1 MRFYNLNKHRQC
13 PNYIGSKA
21 IGFALLTGVC
31 GDRVGDILPV
41 PVMIFVISG
50 KIKLCYQKNVETVVN
65 AGEMVTA
72 VFGNESYVTAMEDTV
87 CMRLYVQ
94 GDGLDFCHRIVN
106 SNLLQR
112 FGEQVGEQGKVLP
125 MIPEIQAIV
134 RQMTG
139 YITDGLLCCNVHAM
153 KQQELAA
160 VLQAYYRPEDLLPFI
175 APIYD
180 PNARFYN
187 DVMKLTD
194 DYLPVKEM
202 AARLNMSYPSFVRHF
217 RKVFKETPLEWQS
230 KHRMKRLTDM
240 LRKTARTEQEIADE
254 LKFSTVQNMRVF
266 CKSRCGQTPAQV
278 RNSKLDCAGLGDI
291 LRLFVQQTGIFSAIS
306 LLFLKNILQIF

>member
-1 MRFYNLNKHRQC
+1 MKFYNLNKHRQC

-21 IGFALLTGVC
+21 IGFALFTGMC

-106 SNLLQR
+106 SNLLQK
-112 FGEQVGEQGKVLP
+112 FGEQVGEQGKVLS

-139 YITDGLLCCNVHAM
+139 YIADGLLCCNVHAM

-187 DVMKLTD
+187 DVMKLVD

-202 AARLNMSYPSFVRHF
+202 ATRLNMSYPSFVRHF

-240 LRKTARTEQEIADE
+240 LRQTAHTEQEIADE

-278 RNSKLDCAGLGDI
+278 RNSKLGCAG
-291 LRLFVQQTGIFSAIS
+291 
-306 LLFLKNILQIF
+306 

>member
-1 MRFYNLNKHRQC
+1 MKFYNLNKHRQC

-21 IGFALLTGVC
+21 IGFALFTGIR
-31 GDRVGDILPV
+31 GERVEDILPV
-41 PVMIFVISG
+41 PLMIFVMSG
-50 KIKLCYQKNVETVVN
+50 KIKLCFRRNVETVVK

-72 VFGNESYVTAMEDTV
+72 VFGKESYVTAMEDSV

-106 SNLLQR
+106 SDLLLNR
-112 FGEQVGEQGKVLP
+112 IEDKGEQGKVLP
-125 MIPEIQAIV
+125 MIPEIQAIM

-139 YITDGLLCCNVHAM
+139 YITDGLMCCNVHAM

-160 VLQAYYRPEDLLPFI
+160 VLQAYYRLEDLLPFI

-180 PNARFYN
+180 PNVRFYN
-187 DVMKLTD
+187 DVMKLAG

-217 RKVFKETPLEWQS
+217 RKVFKETPIEWQS
-230 KHRMKRLTDM
+230 KNRMKALKDLMRN
-240 LRKTARTEQEIADE
+240 TARTEQEVADE
-254 LKFSTVQNMRVF
+254 LKFASVQSMRSF
-266 CKSRCGQTPAQV
+266 CKTRCGMNPSQ
-278 RNSKLDCAGLGDI
+278 
-291 LRLFVQQTGIFSAIS
+291 LREQ
-306 LLFLKNILQIF
+306 

>member
-1 MRFYNLNKHRQC
+1 MKFYNLNKHRQC

-21 IGFALLTGVC
+21 IGFALITGMC

-65 AGEMVTA
+65 AGEMITA

-106 SNLLQR
+106 SNLLQK
-112 FGEQVGEQGKVLP
+112 FGEQVGEQGKVLS

-139 YITDGLLCCNVHAM
+139 YIADGLLCCNVHAM

-187 DVMKLTD
+187 DVMKLVD

-202 AARLNMSYPSFVRHF
+202 ATRLNMSYPSFVRHF

-240 LRKTARTEQEIADE
+240 LRQTAHTEQEIADE

-278 RNSKLDCAGLGDI
+278 RNSKLGCAG
-291 LRLFVQQTGIFSAIS
+291 
-306 LLFLKNILQIF
+306 

>member
-1 MRFYNLNKHRQC
+1 MKFYNLNKHRQC

-21 IGFALLTGVC
+21 IGFALITGMC

-50 KIKLCYQKNVETVVN
+50 KIKLCYQKNVEIVVN
-65 AGEMVTA
+65 AGEMITA

-112 FGEQVGEQGKVLP
+112 FGEQVGEQGKVLS
-125 MIPEIQAIV
+125 MIPEIQAII

-139 YITDGLLCCNVHAM
+139 YIADGLLCCNVHAM

-187 DVMKLTD
+187 DVMKLAG

-278 RNSKLDCAGLGDI
+278 RNSKLDCAG
-291 LRLFVQQTGIFSAIS
+291 
-306 LLFLKNILQIF
+306 

>member
-1 MRFYNLNKHRQC
+1 MKFYNLNKHRQC

-21 IGFALLTGVC
+21 IGFALITGMC

-65 AGEMVTA
+65 AGEMITA
-72 VFGNESYVTAMEDTV
+72 VFGNESYATAMEDTV

-112 FGEQVGEQGKVLP
+112 FGEQVGEQGKVLS
-125 MIPEIQAIV
+125 MIPEIQAII

-187 DVMKLTD
+187 DVMKLAD

-240 LRKTARTEQEIADE
+240 LRQTAHTEQEIADE

-278 RNSKLDCAGLGDI
+278 RNSKLDCAG
-291 LRLFVQQTGIFSAIS
+291 
-306 LLFLKNILQIF
+306 

>member
-1 MRFYNLNKHRQC
+1 MKFYNLNKHRQC

-21 IGFALLTGVC
+21 MGFALITGMC

-106 SNLLQR
+106 SNLLQK
-112 FGEQVGEQGKVLP
+112 FGEQVGEQGKVLS

-139 YITDGLLCCNVHAM
+139 YIADGLLCCNVHAM

-187 DVMKLTD
+187 DVMKLVD

-240 LRKTARTEQEIADE
+240 LRKTAQTEQEIADE

-278 RNSKLDCAGLGDI
+278 RNSKLGCAG
-291 LRLFVQQTGIFSAIS
+291 
-306 LLFLKNILQIF
+306 

>member
-1 MRFYNLNKHRQC
+1 MKFYNLNKHRQC

-21 IGFALLTGVC
+21 MGFALLTGIR
-31 GDRVGDILPV
+31 GERVGDILPV

-50 KIKLCYQKNVETVVN
+50 KIKLWFKKDIETVVK

-72 VFGNESYVTAMEDTV
+72 VFGKESYVTAMEDSV

-106 SNLLQR
+106 SDLLLN
-112 FGEQVGEQGKVLP
+112 GSEQKGGQGKVLS
-125 MIPEIQAIV
+125 MIPEIQAIM

-139 YITDGLLCCNVHAM
+139 YITDGLMCCDVHAM

-160 VLQAYYRPEDLLPFI
+160 VLQAYYRSEDLLPFI
-175 APIYD
+175 APIYN

-187 DVMKLTD
+187 DVMELAG

-240 LRKTARTEQEIADE
+240 LRQTARTEQEIADE

-278 RNSKLDCAGLGDI
+278 RNSKLGCAG
-291 LRLFVQQTGIFSAIS
+291 
-306 LLFLKNILQIF
+306 

>member
-1 MRFYNLNKHRQC
+1 MKFYNLNKHRQC

-21 IGFALLTGVC
+21 IGFALLTGMC
-31 GDRVGDILPV
+31 GERVEDILPV
-41 PVMIFVISG
+41 PLMIFVMSG
-50 KIKLCYQKNVETVVN
+50 KIKLCFRKNVETVVN
-65 AGEMVTA
+65 AGEMVAA
-72 VFGNESYVTAMEDTV
+72 VFAKDSYVAAMEDSV
-87 CMRLYVQ
+87 CMRLYIQ

-125 MIPEIQAIV
+125 MIPEIQAIM

-139 YITDGLLCCNVHAM
+139 YVTDGLMCCDVHAM

-187 DVMKLTD
+187 DVMKLAD

-217 RKVFKETPLEWQS
+217 RKVFKETPIEWQS
-230 KHRMKRLTDM
+230 KNRMKALKDLMRN
-240 LRKTARTEQEIADE
+240 TARTEQEVADQ
-254 LKFSTVQNMRVF
+254 LKFASVQSMRSF
-266 CKSRCGQTPAQV
+266 CKTRCGMNPSQ
-278 RNSKLDCAGLGDI
+278 
-291 LRLFVQQTGIFSAIS
+291 LREQ
-306 LLFLKNILQIF
+306 

>member
-1 MRFYNLNKHRQC
+1 MKFYNLNKHRQC

-21 IGFALLTGVC
+21 IGFALITGMC

-72 VFGNESYVTAMEDTV
+72 VFGNESYATAMEDTV

-112 FGEQVGEQGKVLP
+112 FGKQVGEQGKVLS

-187 DVMKLTD
+187 DVMKLAD

-240 LRKTARTEQEIADE
+240 LRQTAHTEQEIADE

-278 RNSKLDCAGLGDI
+278 RNSKLGCAG
-291 LRLFVQQTGIFSAIS
+291 
-306 LLFLKNILQIF
+306 

>member
-1 MRFYNLNKHRQC
+1 MKFYNLNKHRQC

-21 IGFALLTGVC
+21 IGFALLTGMC

-106 SNLLQR
+106 SNLLQK
-112 FGEQVGEQGKVLP
+112 FGEQVGEQGKVLS

-139 YITDGLLCCNVHAM
+139 YIADGLLCCNVHAM

-187 DVMKLTD
+187 DVMKLVD

-202 AARLNMSYPSFVRHF
+202 ATRLNMSYPSFVRHF

-240 LRKTARTEQEIADE
+240 LRQTAHTEQEIADE

-278 RNSKLDCAGLGDI
+278 RNSKLGCAG
-291 LRLFVQQTGIFSAIS
+291 
-306 LLFLKNILQIF
+306 

>member
-1 MRFYNLNKHRQC
+1 MKFYNLNKHRQC

-21 IGFALLTGVC
+21 MGFALITGMC

-65 AGEMVTA
+65 AGEMITA

-112 FGEQVGEQGKVLP
+112 FGEQVGEQGKVLS

-187 DVMKLTD
+187 DVMKLAD

-240 LRKTARTEQEIADE
+240 LRQTAHTEQEIADE

-278 RNSKLDCAGLGDI
+278 RNSKLGCAG
-291 LRLFVQQTGIFSAIS
+291 
-306 LLFLKNILQIF
+306 

>member
-1 MRFYNLNKHRQC
+1 MKFYNLNKHRQC

-21 IGFALLTGVC
+21 MGFALITGMC

-65 AGEMVTA
+65 AGEMITA

-112 FGEQVGEQGKVLP
+112 FGEQVGEQGKVLS
-125 MIPEIQAIV
+125 MIPEIQAIM

-139 YITDGLLCCNVHAM
+139 YITDGLMCCNVHAM

-187 DVMKLTD
+187 DVMKLAD

-240 LRKTARTEQEIADE
+240 LRQTAHTEQEIADE

-278 RNSKLDCAGLGDI
+278 RNSKLGCAG
-291 LRLFVQQTGIFSAIS
+291 
-306 LLFLKNILQIF
+306 

>member
-1 MRFYNLNKHRQC
+1 MKFYNLNKHRQC

-21 IGFALLTGVC
+21 IGFALITGMC

-65 AGEMVTA
+65 AGEMITA
-72 VFGNESYVTAMEDTV
+72 VFGNESYATAMEDTV

-112 FGEQVGEQGKVLP
+112 FGEQVGEQGKVLS

-139 YITDGLLCCNVHAM
+139 YIIDGLLCCNVHAM

-187 DVMKLTD
+187 DVMKLAD

-217 RKVFKETPLEWQS
+217 RKIFKETPLEWQS

-240 LRKTARTEQEIADE
+240 LRKTAQTEQEIADE
-254 LKFSTVQNMRVF
+254 LKFSTMQNMRVF

-278 RNSKLDCAGLGDI
+278 RNSKLDCAG
-291 LRLFVQQTGIFSAIS
+291 
-306 LLFLKNILQIF
+306 